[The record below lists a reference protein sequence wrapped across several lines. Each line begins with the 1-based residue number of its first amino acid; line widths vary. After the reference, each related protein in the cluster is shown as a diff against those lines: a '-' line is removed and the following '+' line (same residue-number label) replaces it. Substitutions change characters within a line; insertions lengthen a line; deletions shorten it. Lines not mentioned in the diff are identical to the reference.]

1 MEEARLPVDE
11 SKRDMIAP
19 SRSQIPNL
27 ADSIRRARLE
37 DAERSDVIT
46 NLRNGELARLES
58 LREALA
64 PIFEQIPDMPDL
76 FDMGIMPSARP
87 RLYIDMLG
95 FVEMGHDRR
104 VYRFIQDLRHQR
116 LTLAESD
123 RMDHI
128 VQAVT
133 DYVARRL
140 IEREKA
146 LASDSNSAAASS
158 ASQFKI
164 SPDLAANDLE
174 PSTLVRPHERQTR
187 PGLFT
192 SAILFIIEV
201 LGTVTLGGLLT
212 LALVYAYHFAVMR

>member
-11 SKRDMIAP
+11 SKRNLIASALP
-19 SRSQIPNL
+19 HTPNL
-27 ADSIRRARLE
+27 ADAIRRARIE

-58 LREALA
+58 LREALI

-123 RMDHI
+123 RIDHI

-146 LASDSNSAAASS
+146 LAHDSLSAATPA
-158 ASQFKI
+158 ATQFKI

-174 PSTLVRPHERQTR
+174 PSDLGRPQERPSR
-187 PGLFT
+187 PSLIA
-192 SAILFIIEV
+192 SAILFVIEV
-201 LGTVTLGGLLT
+201 LGTVALGGLLT
-212 LALVYAYHFAVMR
+212 LALIYAYQFALIR

>member
-11 SKRDMIAP
+11 PKRNVITHT
-19 SRSQIPNL
+19 PNL
-27 ADSIRRARLE
+27 AEAIRRARIE

-46 NLRNGELARLES
+46 NLRHGELARLEA
-58 LREALA
+58 LRDALT
-64 PIFEQIPDMPDL
+64 PIFEQMPDMPDL

-95 FVEMGHDRR
+95 FIEMGHDRR
-104 VYRFIQDLRHQR
+104 VYRFQQDLRHKR
-116 LTLAESD
+116 ITLAESD
-123 RMDHI
+123 RIDHI

-133 DYVARRL
+133 DYIARRL

-146 LASDSNSAAASS
+146 LASDSTNLVAPLAP
-158 ASQFKI
+158 QFKI

-174 PSTLVRPHERQTR
+174 PSALARPAERHNR
-187 PGLFT
+187 PGLFA
-192 SAILFIIEV
+192 SLILFIIEV

-212 LALVYAYHFAVMR
+212 IALVYAYKFALISFAH

>member
-11 SKRDMIAP
+11 PKRDMIAS

-37 DAERSDVIT
+37 EAERSDVIT

-64 PIFEQIPDMPDL
+64 PIFEQMPDLPDL

-104 VYRFIQDLRHQR
+104 VYRFIQDLRQQR
-116 LTLAESD
+116 LTLVESD

-146 LASDSNSAAASS
+146 LASDSNSAASPS
-158 ASQFKI
+158 APQFKI

-174 PSTLVRPHERQTR
+174 PSDLARPHERQTR

-192 SAILFIIEV
+192 STILFIIEV

-212 LALVYAYHFAVMR
+212 LALVYVYQFAVMR